1 MASDDSDT
9 VGGRRWQYLAAG
21 GAALLALVLVVAA
34 VFLYP
39 GGTELPGSNV
49 AGFAWGEN
57 YLSDLGRW
65 VTPTGPLNRTGAVLF
80 NTALLLAAGA
90 GILLFQGWLRPA
102 EPKKKDPDEEDE
114 EDEEERGPDNT
125 ATLQISAMAGVVGCL
140 ALVGLVLFPAS
151 PRTMDTH
158 GAMLLVATIGFAL
171 AGAAHAVAMSRGE
184 ATLVW
189 AAPGA
194 VLVVAAVAYL
204 GLGVWP
210 QGREA
215 ADGKMAVSSAAWGQI
230 LVGVAGIAW
239 LISVAAQ
246 GALAAAAEAAE
257 DADDDERYPT
267 LRGR

>member
-1 MASDDSDT
+1 MASDDDS
-9 VGGRRWQYLAAG
+9 VGGGRWQNLAAG

-34 VFLYP
+34 IFLYP
-39 GGTELPGSNV
+39 GGTELPGANA
-49 AGFAWGEN
+49 AGFVWGEN

-102 EPKKKDPDEEDE
+102 EPKKKDPDDDDDE
-114 EDEEERGPDNT
+114 EEEERGPDNT
-125 ATLQISAMAGVVGCL
+125 GTLQISAMAGVVGCL
-140 ALVGLVLFPAS
+140 ALVGMVLFPAS
-151 PRTMDTH
+151 PRTMDAH
-158 GAMLLVATIGFAL
+158 GAMLLTATIGFAI
-171 AGAAHAVAMSRGE
+171 AGAAHAVAMSQGE
-184 ATLVW
+184 GTLVW

-194 VLVVAAVAYL
+194 VLVVAALAYL

-210 QGREA
+210 QGRETA
-215 ADGKMAVSSAAWGQI
+215 AGKMAVSNAVWGQL

-239 LISVAAQ
+239 LVSVAAQ
-246 GALAAAAEAAE
+246 GALAAAD
-257 DADDDERYPT
+257 DADDDDDENYPT